1 MRSLR
6 SHGRAVQAAHRETWR
21 PFETLPPALFRKIL
35 LDLPVDARAR
45 AAAVCREWR
54 AVLTDYELWQ
64 ILDFFELDTLLH
76 ERVTPEAVLAA
87 AARADGQLIVL
98 NVAFNN
104 GLGRAVEDIVLA
116 NAASLCEVDV
126 SYTDTETDVF
136 PRLLAAA
143 PDLEDLRAD
152 VLGFA
157 AELIP
162 MLRNEPPYQVLRV
175 RSARLGLG
183 LLSDEEALD
192 VAAALAAHEPLEEVC
207 FFDFTAAAL
216 ESEVVCALLEATVTR
231 RVYSLELDDFFLSS
245 AVMPPLT
252 RLLQCGSLTILHIT
266 CEPNEPLDE
275 DALAQLAAALAGSPM
290 LYEVE
295 LKMRLFE
302 FDNYGAVLD
311 AFRRMPAL
319 VCLDLRRNKAP
330 AAVRDA
336 VGRALGALLADDAEK
351 LRHLNV
357 ELCGLGD
364 RGLAPLLDGMEK
376 NTHLKTLYSC
386 RNEASRAFHRR
397 RLTPLQAADA
407 RVKANALDTDNDD
420 NDFL

>member
-6 SHGRAVQAAHRETWR
+6 SHGRAVQAAQRETWR
-21 PFETLPPALFRKIL
+21 PFETLPLPLFQQIL
-35 LDLPVDARAR
+35 LALPVDARAR

-64 ILDFFELDTLLH
+64 VLDFFELDTLLH

-87 AARADGQLIVL
+87 AARADGQLLVL

-104 GLGRAVEDIVLA
+104 GLSRAVEDIVLA
-116 NAASLCEVDV
+116 NAASLCDIDV
-126 SYTDTETDVF
+126 SYTDVDIEVF

-152 VLGFA
+152 LLGFA
-157 AELIP
+157 SELVP

-183 LLSDEEALD
+183 LVSDEEALD

-231 RVYSLELDDFFLSS
+231 RIHSLELDDFFLSS
-245 AVMPPLT
+245 DVMPPLT
-252 RLLQCGSLTILHIT
+252 RLLQCGSLTILNIS
-266 CEPNEPLDE
+266 CEPDAPLDE
-275 DALAQLAAALAGSPM
+275 DALAQLAAALSGSPM
-290 LYEVE
+290 LYDVT

-302 FDNYGAVLD
+302 FANYGVLLD
-311 AFRRMPAL
+311 ALRRLPL
-319 VCLDLRRNKAP
+319 LSSLDLRRNKAP

-351 LRHLNV
+351 LHMLNV

-364 RGLAPLLDGMEK
+364 RGLAPLLDGLEK
-376 NTHLKTLYSC
+376 NTHLDRLYSC
-386 RNEASRAFHRR
+386 RNEASRAFQRR
-397 RLTPLQAADA
+397 RVTPLQAADA
-407 RVKANALDTDNDD
+407 RVKANALDTDDE
-420 NDFL
+420 